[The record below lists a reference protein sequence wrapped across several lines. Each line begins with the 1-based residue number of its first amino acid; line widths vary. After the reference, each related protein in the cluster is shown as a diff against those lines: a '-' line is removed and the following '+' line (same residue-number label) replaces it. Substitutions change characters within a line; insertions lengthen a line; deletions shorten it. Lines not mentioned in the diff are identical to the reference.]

1 MIDAI
6 LADHHRTAFGSQHGT
21 KKDAAVRAD
30 PNVAGD
36 DGIRRDICG
45 AVNVG
50 AFAAM
55 LDQQG
60 HWDRVTQETSP
71 SFRN

>member
-36 DGIRRDICG
+36 DGIRRDIGG

-50 AFAAM
+50 LLPRCSISKAI
-55 LDQQG
+55 
-60 HWDRVTQETSP
+60 WIE
-71 SFRN
+71 